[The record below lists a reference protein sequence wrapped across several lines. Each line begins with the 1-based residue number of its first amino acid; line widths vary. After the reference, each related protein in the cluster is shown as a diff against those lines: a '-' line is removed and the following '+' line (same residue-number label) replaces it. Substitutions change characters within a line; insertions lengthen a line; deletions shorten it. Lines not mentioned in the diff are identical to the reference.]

1 MTGVFMSIFCSAQKA
16 PVTGELRVKND
27 QVQRVLQFDGK
38 VWRTSAFRSA
48 NGHTVLL
55 VKSEEFLILPMNGS
69 EGLSISDFEAIGK
82 PRQYTK
88 RDTGFCE
95 IIYRPLQTARAN
107 TACPASLQLSYF
119 AIKGEPFIRKKIR
132 LFYDRPATV
141 DRLEVERFTNG
152 DAQRGGGRGEPVF
165 LKEQWFTG
173 LEYPAGYARCKD
185 GNTPKSYGRYYD
197 AVGNYSFIDLE
208 GRDIEPRGAEGMVR
222 LMHFPGYA
230 VAAGGHYAIESKT
243 AVTGFAANGMDITR
257 AFMRYLETIWK
268 KPRSFVNYNN
278 WFDASAKDLRD
289 DRFVAVYKKYKAIIE
304 PYGIKIDGMV
314 PDDGWQDRNSIWKPS
329 PKYFPNGDADLVA
342 LSRKLKAAGT
352 GLGLWLSINN
362 YTSNIDWGASRGYP
376 EAKRNKYFSQ
386 YGRYYSLSATNY
398 KNEIL
403 QRVPELARKAGLVYF
418 KHDFNNLCDI
428 GEGNNHPPTERH
440 GHEANLDVALQVL
453 TATRKARPEI
463 FQNLTNWIWFSPW
476 WLQYADFLWM
486 LAGDDGI
493 NGNTPEL
500 SRKAMFTT
508 DRDTYIWRMFG
519 NPADRPLVPVSRLM
533 THGILQTAAAEKE
546 ISLQDWS
553 DYIIMHY
560 GRGTLLKEWYISLN
574 AMRPELWKALAGVQK
589 WAAHY
594 EKALNNTVFAGGR
607 PDEGNAYGY
616 IGWNGS
622 QAILTAR
629 NPSAATQTL
638 RIPFNSSMGFYG
650 APGLPYKARVLY
662 PYEEGYPVTF
672 ESGKD
677 ITLSIPGYATMV
689 WVFEKGRAP
698 GNKIASPAAISFHTS
713 AGDAR
718 TAETVVTVP
727 AAIKDRCELLVI
739 GHPAL
744 PAIVIDE
751 KEQVPQKTARAR
763 LNNFAGYAVAGM
775 KSSKAA
781 DWNMAGYDLAP
792 YAGKTIRIRYAKTG
806 GPFESFILAEQKV
819 TAPAADMR
827 NSLPVSRDT
836 RRQTVRLYKTSQ

>member
-1 MTGVFMSIFCSAQKA
+1 MTSVFTSVFCSAQKA
-16 PVTGELRVKND
+16 PAALELRIKND

-38 VWRTSAFRSA
+38 VWRTTRFLSGDGTA
-48 NGHTVLL
+48 VLA
-55 VKSEEFLILPMNGS
+55 VKSEEFFILPMNS
-69 EGLSISDFEAIGK
+69 DAGLTLSNFTAAEQ
-82 PRQYTK
+82 PK
-88 RDTGFCE
+88 RYSKKDTSFCE
-95 IIYRPLQTARAN
+95 IAYRPLSDTAGPHRLLI
-107 TACPASLQLSYF
+107 TYF
-119 AIKGEPFIRKKIR
+119 AVKGERFIRKRIR
-132 LFYDRPATV
+132 ILYDHPATV
-141 DRLEVERFTNG
+141 DRLEVERFING
-152 DAQRGGGRGEPVF
+152 DAQCGGGRGEPVF
-165 LKEQWFTG
+165 IKDQWFTG

-208 GRDIEPRGAEGMVR
+208 GRDIEPRGTEGMVR

-230 VAAGGHYAIESKT
+230 VASGGHYEIQSKT

-278 WFDASAKDLRD
+278 WFDASAKDLRG
-289 DRFVAVYKKYKAIIE
+289 DRFVNVYKKYKAIIE

-329 PKYFPNGDADLVA
+329 PKYFPNGDADLAA
-342 LSRKLKAAGT
+342 LSRRLKAEGT
-352 GLGLWLSINN
+352 RLGLWLSINN
-362 YTSNIDWGASRGYP
+362 YTSNIDWGVGNGYA

-386 YGRYYSLSATNY
+386 YGRYYSLSATKY
-398 KNEIL
+398 KEEIL
-403 QRVPELARKAGLVYF
+403 QRVPELARKADLVYF
-418 KHDFNNLCDI
+418 KHDFNDLCDA

-453 TATRKARPEI
+453 TATRKAKPEI

-533 THGILQTAAAEKE
+533 THGILQTSAEEKD
-546 ISLQDWS
+546 ISLQDWA
-553 DYIIMHY
+553 DYVVMHY

-589 WAAHY
+589 WAGQY
-594 EKALNNTVFAGGR
+594 EKELNNTVFVGGR

-616 IGWNGS
+616 IGWNGAR
-622 QAILTAR
+622 AILTAR

-638 RIPFNSSMGFYG
+638 TIPFNSSTGFYG
-650 APGLPYKARVLY
+650 APGQSYKARVTY
-662 PYEEGYPVTF
+662 PYDGGYPATF
-672 ESGKD
+672 ESGKN
-677 ITLSIPGYATMV
+677 ITIALPGYATMV
-689 WVFEKGRAP
+689 VVLERGTAP
-698 GNKIASPAAISFHTS
+698 RKKMPDPSSISFRTS
-713 AGDAR
+713 VDDAR
-718 TAETVVTVP
+718 VAETRVTVP
-727 AAIKDRCELLVI
+727 SDIKGRCELLVI
-739 GHPAL
+739 GYPAL
-744 PAIVIDE
+744 PAISIDDRAL
-751 KEQVPQKTARAR
+751 VPQKTSRAK

-775 KSSKAA
+775 KSSKAT

-792 YAGKTIRIRYAKTG
+792 WQGKEIRIRYAKTG
-806 GPFESFILAEQKV
+806 QQFESFVLVEQRV
-819 TAPAADMR
+819 PAAAAGAR
-827 NSLPVSRDT
+827 NDLPVTGNDV
-836 RRQTVRLYKTSQ
+836 RRQTVQLY